1 MNAKTLDAVVAM
13 IECEE
18 AVSETVEVIVIEMIE
33 DQDKIEDLMAV
44 IAIEEDT
51 WIEDLAPMIDIMIED
66 HNRIIKMV
74 VIDQDPDLEMVA

>member
-1 MNAKTLDAVVAM
+1 MNAKTLDAVVAV

-18 AVSETVEVIVIEMIE
+18 AALETVEVIVIEMTE

-44 IAIEEDT
+44 TAIEEDI
-51 WIEDLAPMIDIMIED
+51 WIVDLVPMIDIMIED

-74 VIDQDPDLEMVA
+74 VIDQDPDQEMVE